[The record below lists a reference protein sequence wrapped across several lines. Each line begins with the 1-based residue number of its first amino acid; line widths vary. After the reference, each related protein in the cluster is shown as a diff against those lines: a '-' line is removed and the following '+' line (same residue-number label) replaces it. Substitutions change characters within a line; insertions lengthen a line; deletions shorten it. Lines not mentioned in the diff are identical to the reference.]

1 MGNRAWGIGHGDEGK
16 GNKAY
21 MHPFYLSHA
30 FFFLLERFCPMP
42 NAQCPMPN
50 AQCPFFQ
57 SRRTFMNNW
66 LSTSSSSYP
75 LLGTASNNNS
85 IIPPIYIPTTPFVG
99 SVPNVSPI
107 IIIQSSQMRF

>member
-1 MGNRAWGIGHGDEGK
+1 
-16 GNKAY
+16 
-21 MHPFYLSHA
+21 
-30 FFFLLERFCPMP
+30 
-42 NAQCPMPN
+42 
-50 AQCPFFQ
+50 
-57 SRRTFMNNW
+57 MNNW

-99 SVPNVSPI
+99 SLPNVSPI